1 MSQSSVNLTKPA
13 LMKEWAPITLHK
25 KSKQALQQKRH
36 LLDKAMLD
44 LPLMSSQLSIQK
56 QQIET
61 ELLELEIYVD
71 WFIAK
76 SKPLTMYPIGYRM
89 TLMNYLIQKTEEF
102 DNWLLKLRDRRAKAK
117 IIIRLQRVQEGNFGD
132 HKSVGGGV
140 SELRITEGAGYRLY
154 YTIQGDVIVIMLA
167 GGDKSTQQ
175 QDIEKAKQ
183 LKDNLN
189 HD

>member
-1 MSQSSVNLTKPA
+1 
-13 LMKEWAPITLHK
+13 
-25 KSKQALQQKRH
+25 
-36 LLDKAMLD
+36 
-44 LPLMSSQLSIQK
+44 
-56 QQIET
+56 
-61 ELLELEIYVD
+61 
-71 WFIAK
+71 
-76 SKPLTMYPIGYRM
+76 MYPIGYRM

-175 QDIEKAKQ
+175 KDIKKAKQ
-183 LKDNLN
+183 LKDNLD

>member
-1 MSQSSVNLTKPA
+1 
-13 LMKEWAPITLHK
+13 
-25 KSKQALQQKRH
+25 
-36 LLDKAMLD
+36 
-44 LPLMSSQLSIQK
+44 
-56 QQIET
+56 
-61 ELLELEIYVD
+61 
-71 WFIAK
+71 
-76 SKPLTMYPIGYRM
+76 MYPIGYRM

>member
-1 MSQSSVNLTKPA
+1 
-13 LMKEWAPITLHK
+13 
-25 KSKQALQQKRH
+25 
-36 LLDKAMLD
+36 
-44 LPLMSSQLSIQK
+44 
-56 QQIET
+56 
-61 ELLELEIYVD
+61 
-71 WFIAK
+71 
-76 SKPLTMYPIGYRM
+76 MYPIGYRM

-140 SELRITEGAGYRLY
+140 SEQRITEGAGYRLY

>member
-1 MSQSSVNLTKPA
+1 
-13 LMKEWAPITLHK
+13 
-25 KSKQALQQKRH
+25 
-36 LLDKAMLD
+36 
-44 LPLMSSQLSIQK
+44 
-56 QQIET
+56 
-61 ELLELEIYVD
+61 
-71 WFIAK
+71 
-76 SKPLTMYPIGYRM
+76 MYPIGYRM

-140 SELRITEGAGYRLY
+140 SELRITEVAVYRLY

>member
-1 MSQSSVNLTKPA
+1 
-13 LMKEWAPITLHK
+13 
-25 KSKQALQQKRH
+25 
-36 LLDKAMLD
+36 
-44 LPLMSSQLSIQK
+44 
-56 QQIET
+56 
-61 ELLELEIYVD
+61 
-71 WFIAK
+71 
-76 SKPLTMYPIGYRM
+76 MYPIGYRM

-117 IIIRLQRVQEGNFGD
+117 IIIRLQRVQEGNYGD

>member
-1 MSQSSVNLTKPA
+1 
-13 LMKEWAPITLHK
+13 
-25 KSKQALQQKRH
+25 
-36 LLDKAMLD
+36 
-44 LPLMSSQLSIQK
+44 
-56 QQIET
+56 
-61 ELLELEIYVD
+61 
-71 WFIAK
+71 
-76 SKPLTMYPIGYRM
+76 MYPIGYRM

-117 IIIRLQRVQEGNFGD
+117 IIIRLQRVQEGNFDD

>member
-1 MSQSSVNLTKPA
+1 
-13 LMKEWAPITLHK
+13 
-25 KSKQALQQKRH
+25 
-36 LLDKAMLD
+36 
-44 LPLMSSQLSIQK
+44 
-56 QQIET
+56 
-61 ELLELEIYVD
+61 
-71 WFIAK
+71 
-76 SKPLTMYPIGYRM
+76 M

>member
-1 MSQSSVNLTKPA
+1 
-13 LMKEWAPITLHK
+13 
-25 KSKQALQQKRH
+25 
-36 LLDKAMLD
+36 
-44 LPLMSSQLSIQK
+44 
-56 QQIET
+56 
-61 ELLELEIYVD
+61 
-71 WFIAK
+71 
-76 SKPLTMYPIGYRM
+76 MYPIGYRM

-140 SELRITEGAGYRLY
+140 SELLITEGAGYRLY

-183 LKDNLN
+183 LKDNLD

>member
-1 MSQSSVNLTKPA
+1 
-13 LMKEWAPITLHK
+13 
-25 KSKQALQQKRH
+25 
-36 LLDKAMLD
+36 
-44 LPLMSSQLSIQK
+44 
-56 QQIET
+56 
-61 ELLELEIYVD
+61 
-71 WFIAK
+71 
-76 SKPLTMYPIGYRM
+76 MYPIGYRM

-183 LKDNLN
+183 LKDNLD

>member
-1 MSQSSVNLTKPA
+1 
-13 LMKEWAPITLHK
+13 
-25 KSKQALQQKRH
+25 
-36 LLDKAMLD
+36 
-44 LPLMSSQLSIQK
+44 
-56 QQIET
+56 
-61 ELLELEIYVD
+61 
-71 WFIAK
+71 
-76 SKPLTMYPIGYRM
+76 MYPIGYRM
-89 TLMNYLIQKTEEF
+89 TIMNYLIQKTEEF

-167 GGDKSTQQ
+167 CGDKSTQQ

-183 LKDNLN
+183 LKDNLD